1 MEHSYQ
7 EYPYRGAPDPHSR
20 GFGIASMVLGI
31 VGIATGCCAY
41 PSIICGALAVLF
53 ALLSKGG
60 AMTLSDRGR
69 IGLILGIISLAIG
82 VLMLVFSIVSL
93 ITALGSFENYM
104 NHYMDLLE
112 QIDPAYQ
119 QNIFY

>member
-7 EYPYRGAPDPHSR
+7 EYPNHMPDPHSQ
-20 GFGIASMVLGI
+20 GFGIASIVLGI

-60 AMTLSDRGR
+60 TMTLSDRGR
-69 IGLILGIISLAIG
+69 VGMILGVISLAIG
-82 VLMLVFSIVSL
+82 VLMLVFSL
-93 ITALGSFENYM
+93 IYMILTFGSFANYM
-104 NHYMDLLE
+104 KNYMDLLE
-112 QIDPAYQ
+112 QIDPTYQ